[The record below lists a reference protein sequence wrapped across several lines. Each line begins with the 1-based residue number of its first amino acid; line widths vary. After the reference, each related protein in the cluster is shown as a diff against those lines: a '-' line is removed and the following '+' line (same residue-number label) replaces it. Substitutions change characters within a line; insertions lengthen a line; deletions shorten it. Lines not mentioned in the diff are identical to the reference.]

1 MTLTLTPEVQAEA
14 DTMLAELISRG
25 YKQVQQRKHLTV
37 GARVRHVGEQYYEAY
52 ENGTGN
58 IYAITVRRET
68 DVELV
73 VVRDEPR
80 FSGGSRISG
89 LANYHVEVIR

>member
-1 MTLTLTPEVQAEA
+1 MTIPLTAEDQAEA
-14 DTMLAELISRG
+14 DNMLAELINRG
-25 YKQVQQRKHLTV
+25 YKQVGQRKHLTV
-37 GARVRHVGEQYYEAY
+37 GARVRHVGEQYDEAY

-58 IYAITVRRET
+58 IYGITVRREN

-80 FSGGSRISG
+80 FSGGSRIAG
-89 LANYHVEVIR
+89 LANYHVQVIR